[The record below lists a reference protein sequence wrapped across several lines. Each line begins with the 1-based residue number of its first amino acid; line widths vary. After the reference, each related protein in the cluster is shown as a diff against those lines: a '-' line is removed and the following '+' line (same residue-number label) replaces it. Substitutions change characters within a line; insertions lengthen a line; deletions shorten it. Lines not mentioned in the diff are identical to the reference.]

1 MFSPITGLDFN
12 LNRENPFS
20 AAARNLCG
28 ILTCEEEI
36 TNTSVSSKSDR
47 DLPGF
52 NSISEMSVF
61 KRSPTLYGNAKSEH
75 NALIASITSQSPG
88 LSSVANGRKI
98 DGLLDAIRGS
108 LRVEMV
114 KEEDCKAE
122 FICQVRGLDIQ
133 GRQAVSTTNLVQQRN
148 QANNQVNAAS
158 WRQGTSLQLLAAIQQ
173 LVGSLEK
180 NMEDRLKS
188 LEDTVGQQQK
198 YMEDRI
204 DSLEHRLD
212 DRLNLFENR
221 VESKIDD
228 NNNLN
233 RLMELDFKV
242 SRKLTDFRSE
252 AKTDILNSLD
262 AMQQGLYTVQKD
274 ALKNVSEIFQKTV
287 NDTSSLLTS
296 MEGDFDIL
304 KSYGHI
310 NLLTV
315 RNETENIKQILTSG
329 EALSRCIDSDTT
341 SSEKNQL
348 LPLTCHRGMGNEVNK
363 SYPHFVMTTDFTLQR
378 QILCDTQ
385 TDGGGWTVI
394 QQRFNGAVFFN
405 RDWQSY
411 KEGFGKIEPYGEFW
425 LGNEAVHLLTYVRPY
440 ELRVE
445 IRSDNKDYV
454 ALYKTFKLENE
465 ANKYRIRLGKV
476 TSSIDDGSRGL
487 SYSNN
492 AKFSTFDNDNDDS
505 SGQCA
510 VTYKSGWWYKN
521 CEYSKLNTPWRDGKI
536 PYAWYTTGS
545 KYLHAVSTSMKIRP
559 L

>member
-1 MFSPITGLDFN
+1 MAKVIYFVGLFLGVCNGLDFT
-12 LNRENPFS
+12 LNWENPVS
-20 AAARNLCG
+20 ATARNLCG

-52 NSISEMSVF
+52 SSISEISVF
-61 KRSPTLYGNAKSEH
+61 KRSPMLYGKAKSEH
-75 NALIASITSQSPG
+75 NALIASITSQFPG

-98 DGLLDAIRGS
+98 DGLLDTVRGS

-133 GRQAVSTTNLVQQRN
+133 GRQSVSTTNLVQQRN

-188 LEDTVGQQQK
+188 LKDTVGEQQK
-198 YMEDRI
+198 YREDRI

-233 RLMELDFKV
+233 KLMELDFK
-242 SRKLTDFRSE
+242 
-252 AKTDILNSLD
+252 
-262 AMQQGLYTVQKD
+262 
-274 ALKNVSEIFQKTV
+274 
-287 NDTSSLLTS
+287 
-296 MEGDFDIL
+296 
-304 KSYGHI
+304 
-310 NLLTV
+310 
-315 RNETENIKQILTSG
+315 
-329 EALSRCIDSDTT
+329 
-341 SSEKNQL
+341 
-348 LPLTCHRGMGNEVNK
+348 PLTCHRGMGNEVNK
-363 SYPHFVMTTDFTLQR
+363 SYPHVVMTTDLTLQR

-394 QQRFNGAVFFN
+394 QQRFNGAVVFN

-411 KEGFGKIEPYGEFW
+411 KEGFGNIEPDGEFW
-425 LGNEAVHLLTYVRPY
+425 LGNEAVHLLTYGRPY

-476 TSSIDDGSRGL
+476 TSSIDDGSHGL
-487 SYSNN
+487 SYSKN
-492 AKFSTFDNDNDDS
+492 AKFSTFDNDNDNNR
-505 SGQCA
+505 GQCA
-510 VTYKSGWWYKN
+510 VSYKGGWWYKN
-521 CEYSKLNTPWRDGKI
+521 CDYMYSKLNAPWMGRKI
-536 PYAWYTTGS
+536 FHTWYTSGS